1 MYYVVLGDF
10 DDFNLLRSYENFD
23 ESEARWILF
32 ENILSVVYFVMAT
45 FITQITILNMLIAIM
60 SATHTNHNDM
70 IDENS
75 KAQRLL
81 LLAEF
86 NVVNNIYRCLS
97 EYIICWPFVFLYN
110 CCDRHKKKQ
119 DESYNYLLVMSPRED
134 DEEDDDDRVGSNETT
149 GNPRALRKA
158 LDERC
163 REINSF
169 LNKKVL
175 KSLVDMSS
183 ETSIRLDQLDHTTF
197 AMQDSIKRDI

>member
-10 DDFNLLRSYENFD
+10 GDVNLLRSYENFD

-60 SATHTNHNDM
+60 SVTHSNHNDN

-86 NVVNNIYRCLS
+86 NFPNNIYRRLS
-97 EYIICWPFVFLYN
+97 EKTICWPFVFLCN
-110 CCDRHKKKQ
+110 CCNRHKKKQ

-149 GNPRALRKA
+149 GNSRAVRKA
-158 LDERC
+158 LDERF

-175 KSLVDMSS
+175 KSLVDMST
-183 ETSIRLDQLDHTTF
+183 ETGIRLDQLDHTTF
-197 AMQDSIKRDI
+197 AMQDSIKRDT